1 LPSIAANL
9 EKVQKRIAAAAA
21 RSGRSLEEIQL
32 VAVTKTQP
40 AQTVLEGVEA
50 GVKIIGEN
58 RVQEALAKHSQIGER
73 VKWHL
78 IGWHLIGH
86 LQKNKVK
93 KALPIFE
100 MIHSVDS
107 LELAQEINRQAARLG
122 KTIDILLQVNVSG
135 ELSKF
140 GLPPEQTYEVARQVS
155 DLRNVNLCGL
165 MTIPPLSRNPEDSR
179 PYFQAL
185 AKLKEELTQQG
196 IEGLKYLS
204 MGMSNDFDVAI
215 EEGANFVRVG
225 SAIFG
230 ERNF

>member
-1 LPSIAANL
+1 MSLIAANL

-21 RSGRSLEEIQL
+21 RSGRPEEEIQL
-32 VAVTKTQP
+32 VAVTKTQSV
-40 AQTVLEGVEA
+40 QTVLEGIEA

-58 RVQEALAKHSQIGER
+58 RVQEALTKHSQIGER
-73 VKWHL
+73 VK
-78 IGWHLIGH
+78 WHLIGH

-93 KALPIFE
+93 KALAIFE

-107 LELAQEINRQAARLG
+107 LELVQEIDKQAAKLG
-122 KTIDILLQVNVSG
+122 KVIDILLQVNVSG

-140 GLPPEQTYEVARQVS
+140 GLAPEQTYRLAEQVS
-155 DLRNVNLCGL
+155 NLPNVNLCGL
-165 MTIPPLSRNPEDSR
+165 MTIPPLSSNPENSR
-179 PYFQAL
+179 PYFRVL
-185 AKLKEELTQQG
+185 AKLKQELTRQG
-196 IEGLKYLS
+196 LEGLKYLS
-204 MGMSNDFDVAI
+204 MGMSNDFEVAI